1 MCAFKCPLLVLIHL
15 LLAEEHARE
24 GEQAGGAVAQHKL
37 RRNVEPAGQPRVV
50 HARVQ
55 RACRHVEIRVGGQ
68 IGAVL
73 RGGSVEAS

>member
-1 MCAFKCPLLVLIHL
+1 MILFNWLLILIHL

-24 GEQAGGAVAQHKL
+24 GEQAGGAVTQDKL

-55 RACRHVEIRVGGQ
+55 LTRRHVEVGFRSQ

-73 RGGSVEAS
+73 RGSGVKIG